1 MIMHT
6 HIFFK
11 NYIILATCLSFAAIL
26 SGCGQED
33 IYPSQIIATVDGI
46 EITAHQLNSE
56 IKYNLDHNIVKNVNE
71 TIEDLI
77 NRQLLVNQSLKLNTN
92 RKPEVIQELEDEKAR
107 IYAKAYLNELRS
119 KISLDE
125 NEIIDELKTQRPDI
139 FLNHKTYKI
148 ETIKITNSVSL
159 PLIDRIVFNLKT
171 FNDVKQSLIDENL
184 NLIVTTAEVPAEHM
198 QDNFYKKYGNKLQ
211 TNQFLYSAIDNHPE
225 LCGIIEI
232 NDSVM
237 AENLYNKL
245 LFEKLTAEINSRIRT
260 QEITRLRTIS
270 NIEYRQS
277 VK

>member
-1 MIMHT
+1 MHT
-6 HIFFK
+6 QIFFK
-11 NYIILATCLSFAAIL
+11 NYIILARCLSFAAIL
-26 SGCGQED
+26 SGCSQED
-33 IYPSQIIATVDGI
+33 IYPSQIIATVDGV

-107 IYAKAYLNELRS
+107 IYAKVYLNELRS
-119 KISLDE
+119 KVSLDD
-125 NEIIDELKTQRPDI
+125 NEIIEEIKTQRPDI

-184 NLIVTTAEVPAEHM
+184 NFVVTTAEVPAEHM
-198 QDNFYKKYGNKLQ
+198 QDSFYRKYGNKLQ

-237 AENLYNKL
+237 TESLYTKL
-245 LFEKLTAEINSRIRT
+245 LFEKLTSEITSRIRT

-270 NIEYRQS
+270 NIEYTQT